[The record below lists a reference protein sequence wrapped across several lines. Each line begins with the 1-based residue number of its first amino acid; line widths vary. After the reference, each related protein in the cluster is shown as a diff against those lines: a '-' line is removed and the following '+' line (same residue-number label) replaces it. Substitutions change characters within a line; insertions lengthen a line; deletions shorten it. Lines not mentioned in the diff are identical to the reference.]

1 MLLIVIL
8 RLWNIIILDK
18 IWRILDLLLFI
29 LEINSLSTCRC
40 CWMPV
45 KSVAC
50 CLHLI
55 IVVKVVSLTSQIGP
69 STLFVP
75 QIIRLLSLSVG
86 TFLLDWNILTS
97 PYQRFCIYRRLWFC
111 IGWLSSTNQ
120 RWTRDSCTLWSFL
133 DMDTHL
139 WRLSRLL

>member
-8 RLWNIIILDK
+8 RLWDIIILDK
-18 IWRILDLLLFI
+18 IWCILDLLLLI

-50 CLHLI
+50 CLHFI
-55 IVVKVVSLTSQIGP
+55 IMIKVISIPSPIGS
-69 STLFVP
+69 STLDVS
-75 QIIRLLSLSVG
+75 QIIRLLSPRIG
-86 TFLLDWNILTS
+86 TFLFSWNILS
-97 PYQRFCIYRRLWFC
+97 LSYQRFCIYSRLRFC
-111 IGWLSSTNQ
+111 IGWLGSTNQ

-133 DMDTHL
+133 DMDTHF
-139 WRLSRLL
+139 WCLSRLF